1 MESIKIGNKTS
12 TWTPSN
18 EYYNSWKDMK
28 RKIKKGKP
36 LCK

>member
-18 EYYNSWKDMK
+18 EYYNSWKK
-28 RKIKKGKP
+28 LNKEN
-36 LCK
+36 